1 MSNINQK
8 RIIQLKDNIISTGI
22 GRKAV
27 KMSTAVKELGRVEL
41 INLERLAY
49 ILKGLS
55 AAELETLALL
65 LDEEASK
72 SIRQSLKE
80 LEEGKGL
87 PVDEW

>member
-87 PVDEW
+87 PIDEW